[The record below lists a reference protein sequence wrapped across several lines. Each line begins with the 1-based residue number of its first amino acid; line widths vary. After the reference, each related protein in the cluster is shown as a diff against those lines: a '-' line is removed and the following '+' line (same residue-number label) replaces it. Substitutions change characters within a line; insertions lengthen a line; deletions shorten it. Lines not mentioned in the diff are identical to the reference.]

1 MIQKCITTQ
10 IIALDTYPLQSK
22 PLIKRT
28 GSHLKIKIGSHHLLT
43 SIYCLVTK
51 DKTPPSGTFTPPFW
65 YRSSLS
71 LIITNP
77 PFLILVS
84 SPNLRWLREVSCSL
98 PVLSSRQVP
107 ARVFSEMLLCC
118 SSLPY
123 PVYFHK
129 SRACRLLKFLA
140 QN

>member
-1 MIQKCITTQ
+1 MFSVRIFQMCLVINFFPYFYNPILLEDNSLMGKFVTFMIQKCITTQ
-10 IIALDTYPLQSK
+10 IIVLDTYPLQSK

-51 DKTPPSGTFTPPFW
+51 DKTPPPSGTFTPPSW

-84 SPNLRWLREVSCSL
+84 SPNLRWLR
-98 PVLSSRQVP
+98 
-107 ARVFSEMLLCC
+107 
-118 SSLPY
+118 
-123 PVYFHK
+123 
-129 SRACRLLKFLA
+129 
-140 QN
+140 